1 MEPSSLWEALGLRPR
16 VPVAGS
22 CDLGPVEGM
31 GALMLW
37 KGNVCVLGSAWFV
50 PAPWGAFS
58 TSSAGL
64 HSPSITVVVVLFWK
78 LHLSFFLSKYE
89 QSYPSSGSNPA
100 RSNSGFASSRKVPPT
115 HSLNAPGWFYSFR
128 KDRQDSCSYF

>member
-1 MEPSSLWEALGLRPR
+1 M
-16 VPVAGS
+16 PVAGS

-89 QSYPSSGSNPA
+89 
-100 RSNSGFASSRKVPPT
+100 
-115 HSLNAPGWFYSFR
+115 HSLTLPPALTQRGPT
-128 KDRQDSCSYF
+128 QDSPPPGRSPQHTH